1 MKKFLLAILLV
12 ASLPSFA
19 AESPPSEASIREL
32 LNVTDAK
39 AMLDQMYGQMDG
51 VMGQALKEGLGDITL
66 NAEQEKLL
74 AEFRGKMV
82 DLMRDEMGWEKLEPI
97 YIDLYSRTF
106 SQSEID
112 GMLAFYRSESGK
124 AVLAKL
130 PLLMQNLVQFTVER
144 TKALMP
150 RLRILVEEYMPKV
163 KKAAS

>member
-12 ASLPSFA
+12 ASLPSYA
-19 AESPPSEASIREL
+19 AETPPSEASIREL

-39 AMLDQMYGQMDG
+39 AMIDQMYGQMDG
-51 VMGQALKEGLGDITL
+51 IMGQALKEGLGDVVL
-66 NAEQEKLL
+66 NAEQEKVM

-112 GMLAFYRSESGK
+112 GMLVFYRSESGK

-130 PLLMQNLVQFTVER
+130 PLLVQNLMQFTVER
-144 TKALMP
+144 TKSLMP
-150 RLRILVEEYMPKV
+150 RLRVLVDEYVPKV